1 MLSARASS
9 AVEQRDGAWV
19 SFLRVWLLMVMLI
32 IQCGDAWLL
41 MVLIIPPPG
50 PCRP

>member
-9 AVEQRDGAWV
+9 AVKQCDSAWV
-19 SFLRVWLLMVMLI
+19 SFSRVWLLMVMLI
-32 IQCGDAWLL
+32 IQCDDAWLL
-41 MVLIIPPPG
+41 MVLILPPPD